1 MWRQFKQVSIPL
13 FNGNKKSYKIWNAAF
28 TTCIDQTPATAEYKL
43 LQVRSYLKGEAL
55 KVVES
60 LGHSPTVYQAA
71 KGRLERKYGGVR
83 RQIAI
88 NRKELDQ
95 FCPIHPGNV
104 RDVEKMTDLWDI
116 ISLNLT
122 EAGKEEELGNGCL
135 YIKVQKKITETMLAD
150 YRRWLFDKTK
160 LETVQSLRQWLIR
173 ETEVLT
179 IAAEIINGYG
189 PLNNNRQR
197 HHTSL
202 EKINKRIRI
211 SQAKTAQNV
220 KNNTQ
225 FGDSIN

>member
-1 MWRQFKQVSIPL
+1 MI
-13 FNGNKKSYKIWNAAF
+13 
-28 TTCIDQTPATAEYKL
+28 
-43 LQVRSYLKGEAL
+43 
-55 KVVES
+55 ES
-60 LGHSPTVYQAA
+60 LGHSRTVYQAA

-189 PLNNNRQR
+189 PLNNNRQQ